1 MLAQHQKL
9 IKGKKIPL
17 YLSVLGLSISVVSGG
32 ISFFTNPAAI
42 QAREVATKPTIGTV
56 KRMTNGD
63 IMCYV
68 RLVDNKGNVYKN
80 IGASFE
86 ICAKEKTFLNKK
98 VRLSYGKVSVSNCQS
113 AEPCGKSRLETLITK
128 MELIR

>member
-1 MLAQHQKL
+1 MLAQHQKV

-17 YLSVLGLSISVVSGG
+17 YLSVLGLSISVLSGG

-113 AEPCGKSRLETLITK
+113 AEPCGKSRLETLI
-128 MELIR
+128 R

>member
-1 MLAQHQKL
+1 MLAQHQKV